1 MPLFI
6 TQETAVFG
14 TSIPLSDFAPL
25 LAAHRKKYQSTLD
38 IEKMG
43 VELQQANFPAQA
55 VQNFVTAVCKWGG
68 YAGISGRI
76 LTRNSLETIANALKG
91 AVNQL
96 DTEKPN
102 VAEALACINAL
113 NSLRSTPSFASKH
126 LRFLRPDICPVFDS
140 VLRKALP
147 YSFDAKGYAQFSKDC
162 CSLAAALKQQKNS
175 AAPDRK
181 MGEWY
186 AADVEG
192 AIFAYV
198 TELKN

>member
-6 TQETAVFG
+6 TQEAAVFG

-25 LAAHRKKYQSTLD
+25 LAAHRAKYQSTLD

-43 VELQQANFPAQA
+43 VELQLANFPAKA
-55 VQNFVTAVCKWGG
+55 VQDFVTAVCTWGG

-76 LTRNSLETIANALKG
+76 LNRNSLETIANALRG

-96 DTEKPN
+96 NADNPN
-102 VAEALACINAL
+102 VAGALTCINAL
-113 NSLRSTPSFASKH
+113 NSLGTPSFASKH

-140 VLRKALP
+140 LLQEALP
-147 YSFDAKGYAQFSKDC
+147 YSFDSTGYAQFSKDC
-162 CSLAAALKQQKNS
+162 LSLAKTLTQQKNS
-175 AAPDRK
+175 AAQDRA
-181 MGEWY
+181 MGVWY
-186 AADVEG
+186 AADVES

-198 TELKN
+198 TELNY

>member
-25 LAAHRKKYQSTLD
+25 LAAHRARYQSTLD
-38 IEKMG
+38 IEKKG
-43 VELQQANFPAQA
+43 VELQQANFPTQA
-55 VQNFVTAVCKWGG
+55 VQDFVTAVCTWGG

-76 LTRNSLETIANALKG
+76 LKRNSLEAIANALRS

-96 DTEKPN
+96 NAEKPN
-102 VAEALACINAL
+102 VAGALACINAL
-113 NSLRSTPSFASKH
+113 DSLGTPSFASKH

-140 VLRKALP
+140 LLQEALP
-147 YSFDAKGYAQFSKDC
+147 YSFDATGYAQFSKDC
-162 CSLAAALKQQKNS
+162 CSLAKTLTQQKNS
-175 AAPDRK
+175 AAPDRE
-181 MGEWY
+181 MGEWC